1 MVSRR
6 DQPFLMLQPVPTDP
20 TPEAEALD
28 ARAQRP
34 SRAVPAP
41 VLDPAWRAGRKLSEA
56 RRQLGLSLDEVA
68 DRIRVRREFLEAL
81 EDMNVK
87 LLPGKAYALAF
98 LRSYAR
104 ELGIDDKA
112 IVDQFQK
119 ESALTREDAQKQIR
133 APISRPHRER
143 PWMAAAMLVLLAA
156 GFVGWRALTPDAG
169 DQVAEVPAS
178 AAPGQAHTPVG
189 AAQEEPRVV
198 EIRALADA
206 WLEARGP
213 DGTVFLSRQLRAGDV
228 YRPDP
233 SPGWTLHARDGG
245 AFELFVNG
253 VSAGTL
259 GTAAMPVLGRS
270 IDEVRP
276 LAQAEYARPRT

>member
-1 MVSRR
+1 
-6 DQPFLMLQPVPTDP
+6 MLQPVPTDP
-20 TPEAEALD
+20 PNDTEPLD
-28 ARAQRP
+28 ARAQRSP
-34 SRAVPAP
+34 QTAPA
-41 VLDPAWRAGRKLSEA
+41 LDPAWRAGRKLSEA

-104 ELGIDDKA
+104 ELGINEKA
-112 IVDQFQK
+112 IVDQFQT
-119 ESALTREDAQKQIR
+119 ESALTREDANKQIR
-133 APISRPHRER
+133 SPSSKPNRER
-143 PWMAAAMLVLLAA
+143 PWMAAAALVVLGA
-156 GFVGWRALTPDAG
+156 GFVGWRALSQDGGEPVVEGPT
-169 DQVAEVPAS
+169 S
-178 AAPGQAHTPVG
+178 AAPNQVVAPAGPVVD
-189 AAQEEPRVV
+189 EVRVV
-198 EIRALADA
+198 EIRAVADG

-213 DGTVFLSRQLRAGDV
+213 DGTVFLSRDLRAGDV

-253 VSAGTL
+253 VSAGPL
-259 GTAAMPVLGRS
+259 GTVGMPVLGRS
-270 IDEVRP
+270 IDDVRP
-276 LAQAEYARPRT
+276 LAQAEYPRPRT